1 MSSRITVAG
10 PPVDRAEEILTPAA
24 LDFLADLH
32 ERFAPRRDE
41 LLALRQV
48 RRDAVAVG
56 EPMDFLHETAA
67 IRSGD
72 WTVAPIPDY
81 LADRRVEITGPTDR
95 KMTINALNSGAKIWL
110 ADLEDA
116 NTPAWANVI
125 SGQVNLHDAI
135 RRTITLDQDGK
146 SYRLNDGELAV
157 IVTRP
162 RGWHLP
168 EKHLTVST
176 AGRWSVRWSTSGC
189 TSSTTPPNCW
199 TAAPGRRSTCRRWNP
214 IWRPGSGPRC
224 SRSPRSGWASSTA
237 PSGPPC

>member
-1 MSSRITVAG
+1 MSGRISIAG
-10 PPVDRAEEILTPAA
+10 APAERSAEILTPAA
-24 LDFLADLH
+24 LEFLADLH

-41 LLALRQV
+41 LLAFRQV
-48 RRDAVAVG
+48 RRDAVAIS
-56 EPMDFLHETAA
+56 EPMDFLPETAA
-67 IRSGD
+67 VRSGA

-95 KMTINALNSGAKIWL
+95 KMAINALNSGAKIWL

-125 SGQVNLHDAI
+125 SGQVNLFDAI
-135 RRTITLDQDGK
+135 RRTITLEQDGK

-168 EKHLTVST
+168 EKHLRFDGRPLVGALVDFGLYFFHNAAELVQRG
-176 AGRWSVRWSTSGC
+176 AGPAFYLPKMESHLFV
-189 TSSTTPPNCW
+189 
-199 TAAPGRRSTCRRWNP
+199 A
-214 IWRPGSGPRC
+214 
-224 SRSPRSGWASSTA
+224 
-237 PSGPPC
+237 